1 VDGLLECVQGFK
13 RYGGSCIEDGLLSQT
28 ATKIVLHLPSLSS
41 FLACNCELMPRL
53 YRSSFLVLFSTNQ
66 VRVATAEDLRSACSC
81 FMRPAL
87 QNLGLSTPQ
96 ISSIYYWLL
105 RPHILLNSFPEF
117 QFQKHDV
124 ADTVDKLLSKNPA
137 GLTEDGIE
145 LVKARVLDS
154 AQGFFETTFTSNQY
168 AISQLLSPTE
178 KWWMLSVTLL
188 IFPLQS

>member
-1 VDGLLECVQGFK
+1 
-13 RYGGSCIEDGLLSQT
+13 
-28 ATKIVLHLPSLSS
+28 
-41 FLACNCELMPRL
+41 
-53 YRSSFLVLFSTNQ
+53 
-66 VRVATAEDLRSACSC
+66 
-81 FMRPAL
+81 MRPAL